1 MSKIQNNVKVDNIN
15 RTVISCS
22 VSAFIYKDWQSEGS
36 CNNYIQ
42 GQSSKISKEEFQ
54 TI

>member
-1 MSKIQNNVKVDNIN
+1 MLKIQNNVKVNNIN
-15 RTVISCS
+15 STVINCS

-42 GQSSKISKEEFQ
+42 GQSSKISKEECK

>member
-1 MSKIQNNVKVDNIN
+1 MLKIQNNVKVDNIN
-15 RTVISCS
+15 STVITCS

-42 GQSSKISKEEFQ
+42 GQSRKIGNKECQ